1 MLFGAIGL
9 LTQLLA
15 QKQISQMI
23 FNDFMLII
31 YADDETQQTF
41 IMKLVQQ
48 FQHKPIKRGRKKLD
62 IKIIVEN
69 LPIILSDAEI
79 EKQDDALNWTFLNN
93 FHHA

>member
-31 YADDETQQTF
+31 YADDETQQAF